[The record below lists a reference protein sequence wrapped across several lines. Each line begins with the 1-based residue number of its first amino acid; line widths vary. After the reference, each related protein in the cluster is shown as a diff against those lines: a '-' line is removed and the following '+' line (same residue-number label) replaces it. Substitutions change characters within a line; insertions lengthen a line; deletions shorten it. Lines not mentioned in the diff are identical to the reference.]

1 MTEGDLDVKDF
12 PKVKNFHWKKF
23 WRLLGKAKTDGVT
36 LQPTLAAAP
45 AAAMSS
51 GTSATP
57 SGLQPKEAS
66 LGAFDDSQLD
76 LCVQDL
82 DDKNSL
88 AAGTLLRCFDLDARA
103 TPSPPQVSICRLTIT
118 ISPFVH
124 LSNFDFC
131 FRVCVCVCVCARACH
146 RASNAMI
153 GMADL
158 NLAEKNKK
166 DLLRMG
172 RG

>member
-12 PKVKNFHWKKF
+12 PKVKIFHWKKF

-36 LQPTLAAAP
+36 LQPNLAAAP

-88 AAGTLLRCFDLDARA
+88 AAGTLLRCFDVDARA
-103 TPSPPQVSICRLTIT
+103 TPSPQVSICRLTST

-131 FRVCVCVCVCARACH
+131 FRVCVCVCVCVRARH

-153 GMADL
+153 DMADS

-166 DLLRMG
+166 ELSSTG